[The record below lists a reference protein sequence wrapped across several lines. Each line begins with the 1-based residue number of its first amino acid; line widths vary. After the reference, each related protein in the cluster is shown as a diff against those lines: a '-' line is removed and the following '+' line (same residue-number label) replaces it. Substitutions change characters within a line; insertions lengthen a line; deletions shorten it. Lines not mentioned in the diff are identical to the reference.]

1 MSRRTGSRHRFRRGR
16 SAATPSAPHS
26 GTNGEAE
33 GLYISRPALDHLV
46 LFYALNSGRIITH
59 VPPPPWPWAPPRP
72 SRDLDDMQAFKK
84 GKFHPPNL
92 GLQDGC
98 ARDLLSGR
106 RGPVAPAPPEA
117 KGDCVPSRA

>member
-26 GTNGEAE
+26 GRRGEAE
-33 GLYISRPALDHLV
+33 GLYISRLALDHLV
-46 LFYALNSGRIITH
+46 LFHALNSGRVITH
-59 VPPPPWPWAPPRP
+59 VPPATLSMGSTVPMTAF
-72 SRDLDDMQAFKK
+72 DDMQAFKK

-106 RGPVAPAPPEA
+106 PGPVVPAPPEA
-117 KGDCVPSRA
+117 KGDCVP